1 MKKVLAMV
9 LVGIMTMLVLTGCN
23 SSSSEKSNESKEGE
37 TKKKVLKVGL
47 EAQYPPFEYMEDGE
61 FAGLDVELAKEL
73 VKELG
78 YDEVEFVDTAFD
90 AIFAGLDKGDYD
102 VIISAI
108 TITPNRV
115 KKYSFTTPYI
125 KNYQCIVTLKDAKNK
140 PKKLEELKGM
150 DVGYQEA
157 STSDTY
163 VTDNIEAGNVKC
175 TPKEYAKIVDTF
187 SDLKAK
193 RLDAI
198 VCDSTVAE
206 QYVADGT
213 YEITWK
219 QEDEPEE
226 FGICLPKDSELVD
239 EFNKALKTLEDN
251 GKLEEIINKYF

>member
-108 TITPNRV
+108 TITPDRV